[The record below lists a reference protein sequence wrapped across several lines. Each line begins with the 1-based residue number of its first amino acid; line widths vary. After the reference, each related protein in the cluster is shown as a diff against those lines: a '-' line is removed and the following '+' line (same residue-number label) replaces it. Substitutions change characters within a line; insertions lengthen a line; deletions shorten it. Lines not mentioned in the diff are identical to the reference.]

1 MNKLKA
7 IETFICVV
15 EANGFAAAARQMN
28 SSAPTVSRT
37 IKELEASLG
46 VLLLKRTTR
55 NFALTKTGQHY
66 YDDNK
71 LILSKLNEAEI
82 AAKSSYNQPVGR
94 LNVSAPRMFGPIHV
108 TPIIARYTSQYPETS
123 VNAIFKDE
131 IVDFVEE
138 NIDIAI
144 RIGHLKDSSLMAK
157 KVASLRW
164 IVCGSPAYLEKNGIP
179 ETPNDLDTHKLV
191 NLTVH
196 DHRYNWEFKNAEKI
210 RPKKDLV
217 VNSILAS
224 KAAAL
229 ADWGLIQALSYQVA
243 TEIEEGSLI
252 PVLEDYAT
260 PPIPVH
266 ILHAEGKRASAKITA
281 FSKLAS
287 RELQSDERL
296 KL

>member
-15 EANGFAAAARQMN
+15 EADGFAAAARQMN

-55 NFALTKTGQHY
+55 NFTLTKTGQHY

-94 LNVSAPRMFGPIHV
+94 LNVSAPRMFGSIHV
-108 TPIIARYTSQYPETS
+108 TPIIAAYTSQYPETS
-123 VNAIFKDE
+123 VNAVFEDE
-131 IVDFVEE
+131 IVDFVED
-138 NIDIAI
+138 NIDVAI
-144 RIGHLKDSSLMAK
+144 RIGHLKDSSLIAK
-157 KVASLRW
+157 KVASVRW
-164 IVCGSPAYLEKNGIP
+164 VVCGSPAYLKKNG
-179 ETPNDLDTHKLV
+179 TPASPDDLMNHKLV
-191 NLTVH
+191 NLTVR
-196 DHRYNWEFKNAEKI
+196 DYRYNWRFKNAQKI
-210 RPKKDLV
+210 PPKNDLIF
-217 VNSILAS
+217 NSILAA

-229 ADWGLIQALSYQVA
+229 SDWGLIQALSYQVA
-243 TEIEEGSLI
+243 TEIKDGSLI

-260 PPIPVH
+260 SPIPVH

-281 FSKLAS
+281 FSELAS
-287 RELQSDERL
+287 QGLQSDERL

>member
-55 NFALTKTGQHY
+55 NFTLTKTGQHY

-82 AAKSSYNQPVGR
+82 AARSSYNQPVGR
-94 LNVSAPRMFGPIHV
+94 LNVSAPRMFGSIHV
-108 TPIIARYTSQYPETS
+108 TPIIAAYTSQYPETS
-123 VNAIFKDE
+123 VNAVFEDE
-131 IVDFVEE
+131 IVDFVED
-138 NIDIAI
+138 NIDVAI
-144 RIGHLKDSSLMAK
+144 RIGHLKDSSLIAK
-157 KVASLRW
+157 KVASVRW
-164 IVCGSPAYLEKNGIP
+164 VVCGSPAYLKKNG
-179 ETPNDLDTHKLV
+179 TPASPDDLMNHKLV
-191 NLTVH
+191 NLTVR
-196 DHRYNWEFKNAEKI
+196 DYRYNWRFKNAQKI
-210 RPKKDLV
+210 PPKNDLIF
-217 VNSILAS
+217 NSILAA

-229 ADWGLIQALSYQVA
+229 SDWGLIQALSYQVA
-243 TEIEEGSLI
+243 TEIQEGSLI

-260 PPIPVH
+260 SPIPVH

-281 FSKLAS
+281 FSELAS
-287 RELQSDERL
+287 QGLQSDERL

>member
-15 EANGFAAAARQMN
+15 EADGFAAAARQMN

-55 NFALTKTGQHY
+55 SFTLTKTGQHY

-94 LNVSAPRMFGPIHV
+94 LNVSAPRMFGSIHV
-108 TPIIARYTSQYPETS
+108 TPIIAAYTSQYPETS
-123 VNAIFKDE
+123 VNAVFEDE
-131 IVDFVEE
+131 IVDFVED
-138 NIDIAI
+138 NIDVAI
-144 RIGHLKDSSLMAK
+144 RIGHLKDSSLIAK
-157 KVASLRW
+157 KVASVRW
-164 IVCGSPAYLEKNGIP
+164 VVCGSPAYLKKNG
-179 ETPNDLDTHKLV
+179 TPASPDDLMNHKLV
-191 NLTVH
+191 NLTVR
-196 DHRYNWEFKNAEKI
+196 DYRYNWRFKNAQKI
-210 RPKKDLV
+210 SPKNDLIF
-217 VNSILAS
+217 NSILAA

-229 ADWGLIQALSYQVA
+229 SDWGLIQALSYQVA
-243 TEIEEGSLI
+243 TEIKDGSLI

-260 PPIPVH
+260 SPIPVH

-281 FSKLAS
+281 FSELAS
-287 RELQSDERL
+287 QGLQSDERL

>member
-1 MNKLKA
+1 
-7 IETFICVV
+7 
-15 EANGFAAAARQMN
+15 
-28 SSAPTVSRT
+28 
-37 IKELEASLG
+37 
-46 VLLLKRTTR
+46 
-55 NFALTKTGQHY
+55 
-66 YDDNK
+66 
-71 LILSKLNEAEI
+71 
-82 AAKSSYNQPVGR
+82 
-94 LNVSAPRMFGPIHV
+94 MFGPIHV

-131 IVDFVEE
+131 IVDFVED

-266 ILHAEGKRASAKITA
+266 ILQHNTCLPRHVMIQCYTENAAILVSASLQFHLVFGKILAARTSMKQAAPFCVTPLIRASLTLIWRIITGRPMAQPKRISAA
-281 FSKLAS
+281 F
-287 RELQSDERL
+287 
-296 KL
+296 